1 MEVFRRLV
9 SEAPDIQTFRDTKP
23 TLLVSWWCTA
33 YAVAVIILR
42 FCGRYVRAEKVFLE
56 DGIMVLAIVP
66 LLIRMAFTH
75 VVLVYGTNNTKTDG
89 LSAKSI
95 HDREIGSQLVLISRI
110 FYAAYLWAIKYST
123 SMFLQTLTESVWQRS
138 HQRMLRYLHIFLGV
152 TFIATVISD
161 LGACQP
167 FSHYWQ
173 VTPDPGPQCRQGYAH
188 LFTTGILNIVTN
200 LAIIIF
206 PVPMIVRSRLPQ
218 AQKIS
223 IMLRL
228 SLPILS
234 IALTLYQLPRVI
246 EYRGQQPF
254 RSLVASF
261 DMLLATFTSNALVLV
276 SLLQDRGYKK
286 SKYKV
291 QPLTYENR
299 NNLTKTPTAGGG
311 RRPSRWGSDE
321 DLISEGKEGSGVIAM
336 EVFPSSS
343 TGSKGKGSAE
353 GGRPSP
359 VLEEPRKAKL
369 QEIRVATTW
378 QISVEDDVKDRE
390 IREGRD

>member
-1 MEVFRRLV
+1 MDVFRRFV

-33 YAVAVIILR
+33 YAIAVIFLR

-89 LSAKSI
+89 LSEKSL
-95 HDREIGSQLVLISRI
+95 HDREIGSQLVLASRI

-188 LFTTGILNIVTN
+188 LLTTGILNIITN
-200 LAIIIF
+200 LALIVF
-206 PVPMIVRSRLPQ
+206 PIPMIVKSRLPR

-291 QPLTYENR
+291 QPLTYESR
-299 NNLTKTPTAGGG
+299 NILTKTPTAGGG

-336 EVFPSSS
+336 EVFPGN
-343 TGSKGKGSAE
+343 GSRGKTSAE

-359 VLEEPRKAKL
+359 VLEEPPRAML

-378 QISVEDDVKDRE
+378 QISIEDDVKDRE

>member
-1 MEVFRRLV
+1 
-9 SEAPDIQTFRDTKP
+9 
-23 TLLVSWWCTA
+23 
-33 YAVAVIILR
+33 
-42 FCGRYVRAEKVFLE
+42 
-56 DGIMVLAIVP
+56 
-66 LLIRMAFTH
+66 
-75 VVLVYGTNNTKTDG
+75 
-89 LSAKSI
+89 
-95 HDREIGSQLVLISRI
+95 
-110 FYAAYLWAIKYST
+110 
-123 SMFLQTLTESVWQRS
+123 
-138 HQRMLRYLHIFLGV
+138 
-152 TFIATVISD
+152 
-161 LGACQP
+161 
-167 FSHYWQ
+167 
-173 VTPDPGPQCRQGYAH
+173 
-188 LFTTGILNIVTN
+188 
-200 LAIIIF
+200 
-206 PVPMIVRSRLPQ
+206 
-218 AQKIS
+218 
-223 IMLRL
+223 MLRL

-246 EYRGQQPF
+246 EYRGQQPS

-299 NNLTKTPTAGGG
+299 NGLTKTPTAGGG

-336 EVFPSSS
+336 EVFPGTGTG
-343 TGSKGKGSAE
+343 TGSRGKSSAE

-359 VLEEPRKAKL
+359 VLEEPAKAKL